1 MSPKFLTRA
10 KGRMNEPASNQDG
23 KGTDGAGLRVN
34 QRFVFG
40 IAKFGSLLNKE
51 MDMSRRL
58 LESAVRRE
66 VRAKD

>member
-1 MSPKFLTRA
+1 M
-10 KGRMNEPASNQDG
+10 
-23 KGTDGAGLRVN
+23 RVN

-66 VRAKD
+66 VQATFLNFFLYDDGRRGGSVDNNYG